1 MEDSMKTT
9 VTARGQV
16 SIPLEVRKKFH
27 IEPETKVEW
36 VVDGNTIRVIP
47 IPKDPIS
54 AFRGKGRG
62 LYTTDNLIKDRKE
75 ERKYESKKERRR

>member
-1 MEDSMKTT
+1 MKTT

-16 SIPLEVRKKFH
+16 SIPLEVRKKLH

>member
-16 SIPLEVRKKFH
+16 SIPLEVRKKLH

>member
-1 MEDSMKTT
+1 MKTT

-16 SIPLEVRKKFH
+16 SIPVEIRDKFN
-27 IEPETKVEW
+27 IEPETKVDW

-54 AFRGKGRG
+54 AFRGKGKG
-62 LYTTDNLIKDRKE
+62 LYTTKNLIKERKE
-75 ERKYESKKERRR
+75 QRKFECEKERGE